1 MADGGYPA
9 PAAPAAAAASAGR
22 STSITTT
29 TLLLLLPP
37 PPPPA
42 AACCR
47 YPRPLAWHLLFP
59 FRNHQAKGDG
69 QIDRQIDREC
79 EGRNED
85 GGRGRA
91 RSLPPSQRALPTGN
105 VSFLS
110 PGRPKHKPRGL
121 LKGAN
126 PPSPPA
132 FPFNDAASLSLPPV
146 YSLSLFL
153 SPIFLLLSSFF
164 PPNCVTSSLLP
175 SPNPSPS
182 ISFSPTL
189 VLSPFLLLS
198 SYPFAPL
205 SFDPS
210 FPVFLPLPSFI
221 PPPSAYDNIRITYQ
235 TNSAPPPP
243 PPPRG
248 HSKRGKTE

>member
-29 TLLLLLPP
+29 TLLLLPPP

-47 YPRPLAWHLLFP
+47 YPHPLAWHLLFP
-59 FRNHQAKGDG
+59 FRNHQAKGG
-69 QIDRQIDREC
+69 RQIDRQIDREC
-79 EGRNED
+79 EGRNEDED

-126 PPSPPA
+126 PPSPRHPIQRRRLPVPSSSL
-132 FPFNDAASLSLPPV
+132 FSLSL
-146 YSLSLFL
+146 SLSNF
-153 SPIFLLLSSFF
+153 
-164 PPNCVTSSLLP
+164 SSLV
-175 SPNPSPS
+175 
-182 ISFSPTL
+182 F
-189 VLSPFLLLS
+189 
-198 SYPFAPL
+198 
-205 SFDPS
+205 
-210 FPVFLPLPSFI
+210 FLPP
-221 PPPSAYDNIRITYQ
+221 
-235 TNSAPPPP
+235 
-243 PPPRG
+243 
-248 HSKRGKTE
+248 